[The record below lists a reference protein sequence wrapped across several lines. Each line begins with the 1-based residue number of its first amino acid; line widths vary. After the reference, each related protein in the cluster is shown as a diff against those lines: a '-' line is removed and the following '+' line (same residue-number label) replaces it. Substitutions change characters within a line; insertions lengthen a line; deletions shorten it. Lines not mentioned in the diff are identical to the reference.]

1 MKYAYIRVST
11 KDQHLD
17 RQIDAIKG
25 YHPDEVFADKMSG
38 KDFDRPEYH
47 RLKSVIQ
54 RGDEIIVKELDR
66 LGRNKDAVK
75 EELKWFKDNGVIV
88 RVLDI
93 PTTMIELPGQEWI
106 TEMVNNILVEVI
118 AAVAEQERKKIR
130 QRQKEGIACA
140 RERGVKFGRPEKD
153 VECVLLDGETVR
165 DACKRLGVSK
175 TYWYE
180 KKKDRRPRSKGSGD
194 LIENTPEA
202 C

>member
-1 MKYAYIRVST
+1 
-11 KDQHLD
+11 
-17 RQIDAIKG
+17 
-25 YHPDEVFADKMSG
+25 
-38 KDFDRPEYH
+38 
-47 RLKSVIQ
+47 
-54 RGDEIIVKELDR
+54 
-66 LGRNKDAVK
+66 
-75 EELKWFKDNGVIV
+75 
-88 RVLDI
+88 
-93 PTTMIELPGQEWI
+93 MIEFPGQEWI

-118 AAVAEQERKKIR
+118 AAFAEQERKKIR

-180 KKKDRRPRSKGSGD
+180 KKKDLRPRSKGSGD
-194 LIENTPEA
+194 LIENTAEA

>member
-11 KDQHLD
+11 KEQNLD

-25 YHPDEVFADKMSG
+25 YHPDEVFADKTSG

-47 RLKSVIQ
+47 RLKSVIR

-180 KKKDRRPRSKGSGD
+180 KQKDRRPRSKGSGD